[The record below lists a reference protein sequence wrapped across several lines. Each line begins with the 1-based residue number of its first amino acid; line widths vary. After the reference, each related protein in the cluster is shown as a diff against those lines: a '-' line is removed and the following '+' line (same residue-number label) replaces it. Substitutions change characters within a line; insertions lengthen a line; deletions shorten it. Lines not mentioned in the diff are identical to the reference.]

1 MYLDIREIYL
11 LNLDFHDIPELKQIT
26 DAILIHKSYFLT
38 HMSSRS
44 INKNKIKVVP
54 RRNISDRSTYTE
66 DSAGLDD
73 VIKKDNSSMKEIKN
87 VVDEY
92 LKNTQDQ
99 RDIEDRLNRSDSSLN
114 IEKTNSMNEKTNSRN
129 EKTKRDVSTGSISDK
144 IKFFEQQ
151 IKLNGQ

>member
-1 MYLDIREIYL
+1 
-11 LNLDFHDIPELKQIT
+11 
-26 DAILIHKSYFLT
+26 
-38 HMSSRS
+38 MSSRS

-73 VIKKDNSSMKEIKN
+73 VIKKNNSSMKEIKN

-99 RDIEDRLNRSDSSLN
+99 KDIEDRLNRSDSSLN
-114 IEKTNSMNEKTNSRN
+114 IEKTNSRN
-129 EKTKRDVSTGSISDK
+129 EKTKRDVSSGSISDK

>member
-99 RDIEDRLNRSDSSLN
+99 RDIEDRLNRSDSLLN
-114 IEKTNSMNEKTNSRN
+114 IEKTNSRN